1 MEKKFQITALKF
13 LTSNWYF
20 FIAASIG
27 KEIKPRNPR
36 KRKVNKDFFIH
47 TERESVRE
55 RLQRSQLLIGND
67 YFQVPPVPSC

>member
-1 MEKKFQITALKF
+1 MEKKFQITVLKF

-20 FIAASIG
+20 FIAASTG

-47 TERESVRE
+47 TERESARE
-55 RLQRSQLLIGND
+55 RLQRSQLVIGND